1 MTKLLDTNVL
11 VRYFT
16 GEPEDQARRA
26 TTFLSS
32 AAPRELLLVDLV
44 AAELVFVLQSVY
56 RQPRATVTRL
66 LWAVLALP
74 AVRCDSSALLHR
86 TIQLYETGRD
96 FTDAYLIATAEE
108 EGIPT
113 IVSFDR
119 GIRNIPRVQRS
130 EPYAGQREAL
140 MG

>member
-11 VRYFT
+11 VRHFT

-74 AVRCDSSALLHR
+74 AVRCDRASLLHR
-86 TIQLYETGRD
+86 TIQLYETGSD
-96 FTDAYLIATAEE
+96 FTDAYLIATAEKE
-108 EGIPT
+108 DIPT

-119 GIRNIPRVQRS
+119 GIRNIPGVRRI
-130 EPYAGQREAL
+130 EP
-140 MG
+140 